1 MNILRSLAC
10 LLLAALPLVAA
21 ETKLT
26 GRLLAAGEVRAEFR
40 VLPDRRAAVTFLDAS
55 DKPAP
60 RAARV
65 VTVKVDGKDVP
76 LEATS
81 EGYLTKDPLPAKEP
95 APVVVQI
102 RSAPDAK
109 PTNFRLTLN
118 TTTCGE
124 CQRPEYACTCA
135 H

>member
-1 MNILRSLAC
+1 MNTLKSLASI
-10 LLLAALPLVAA
+10 LLVTLTLAAADAPVV
-21 ETKLT
+21 
-26 GRLLAAGEVRAEFR
+26 GRLLVAGEVRAEFR
-40 VLPDRRAAVTFLDAS
+40 VLPDRRAAVTFLDAT
-55 DKPAP
+55 DKPAS
-60 RAARV
+60 RGNRS
-65 VTVKVDGKDVP
+65 VTVKVDGKEVA
-76 LEATS
+76 LEAKS
-81 EGYLTKDPLPAKEP
+81 EGYITKDPLPAKEP
-95 APVVVQI
+95 APVVVQV